1 MVGVERTAGPH
12 HGLPPAGLAGDR
24 MHIGNML
31 IAGQRMTNQNGVGA
45 IGIELAIGLIGDL
58 ERRQVD
64 ATIELQRLVR
74 AKLRDM
80 RTRMIR
86 LLRPLIRMDRR
97 AFGGTWPY
105 ACHRV
110 SDLIDGGSGPPLK

>member
-24 MHIGNML
+24 MHIGDML
-31 IAGQRMTNQNGVGA
+31 IAGQRMTSQNGVGA
-45 IGIELAIGLIGDL
+45 IGIELAVGLVSDL
-58 ERRQVD
+58 ERRQID
-64 ATIELQRLVR
+64 ATIELQRLIR

-86 LLRPLIRMDRR
+86 LVRSLIRMERR
-97 AFGGTWPY
+97 TFRRTWPY
-105 ACHRV
+105 AYHRER
-110 SDLIDGGSGPPLK
+110 DLV